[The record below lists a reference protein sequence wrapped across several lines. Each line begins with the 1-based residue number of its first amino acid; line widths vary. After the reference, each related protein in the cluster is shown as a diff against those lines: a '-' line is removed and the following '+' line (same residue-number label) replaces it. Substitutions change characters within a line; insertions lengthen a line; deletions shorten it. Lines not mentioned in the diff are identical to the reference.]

1 MCACVRLYV
10 YECSCMFVYLPMIV
24 SAHVL
29 VCLCSF
35 TCVRV
40 SVCVRVCVHVCVH
53 ACVRVR
59 VNAVNASV
67 CIQQTHCMFVLQN
80 KPNIL
85 WNPGPAKP
93 STGSCAGGFEWE
105 DESRSQQMLCV
116 Y

>member
-1 MCACVRLYV
+1 MCMCASVCVRMLVYVCISAYDSFCTCASMFVFVYMCACV
-10 YECSCMFVYLPMIV
+10 C
-24 SAHVL
+24 
-29 VCLCSF
+29 VCA
-35 TCVRV
+35 CVRA
-40 SVCVRVCVHVCVH
+40 RVC

-105 DESRSQQMLCV
+105 DESQSQQMLCV